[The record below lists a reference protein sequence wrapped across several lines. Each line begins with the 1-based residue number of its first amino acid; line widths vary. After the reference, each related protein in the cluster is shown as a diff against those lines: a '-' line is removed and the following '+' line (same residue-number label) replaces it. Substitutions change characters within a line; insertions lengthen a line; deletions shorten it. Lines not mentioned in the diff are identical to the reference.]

1 MEKDN
6 KAFHQAKA
14 EAWERLSIIEQLARI
29 YKVCRDA
36 GLRVD
41 EVPTKEVL
49 ERTINDML
57 NDVCT
62 ELNTSNVFRRSTYSD
77 FPVKTMVYDGEPLFE
92 ADSSVAEDEM
102 EHHGH
107 RL

>member
-1 MEKDN
+1 MQEDN

-92 ADSSVAEDEM
+92 KR
-102 EHHGH
+102 G
-107 RL
+107 

>member
-1 MEKDN
+1 MQEEN
-6 KAFHQAKA
+6 KAFHQVQA
-14 EAWERLSIIEQLARI
+14 EAWERLSIMEQLARI
-29 YKVCRDA
+29 YKVCREA

-77 FPVKTMVYDGEPLFE
+77 FPVKTMVYDGAPLFE
-92 ADSSVAEDEM
+92 KR
-102 EHHGH
+102 G
-107 RL
+107 